1 MSHTLEVKTK
11 FTDPA
16 AIAATCREMGLPAPT
31 ARGNVALYAETVSN
45 AIAVTLPGWKYPLAI
60 QADGTTKLD
69 NYNGA
74 WGKQAELDR
83 FSQLYAAN
91 KATLAARKMGL
102 RAVRQ
107 TLPNGSLKIV
117 VSGYR

>member
-16 AIAATCREMGLPAPT
+16 AIAATCREMGLEAPT
-31 ARGNVALYAETVSN
+31 ARGNVSLYAETVKD
-45 AIAVTLPGWKYPLAI
+45 AIAVTLPGWNYPLAI
-60 QADGTTKLD
+60 QADGTAKFD
-69 NYNGA
+69 NYGGSWGA
-74 WGKQAELDR
+74 QKHLDR
-83 FSQLYAAN
+83 FTQLYAAN
-91 KATLAARKMGL
+91 KATLAAQKMGL